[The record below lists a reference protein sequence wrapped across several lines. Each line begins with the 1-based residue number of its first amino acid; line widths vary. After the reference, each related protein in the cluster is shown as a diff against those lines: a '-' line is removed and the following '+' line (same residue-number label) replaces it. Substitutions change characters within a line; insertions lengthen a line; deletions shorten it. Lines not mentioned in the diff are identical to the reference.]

1 LLLCLSNSDPIHS
14 SCNPILPPERTAVRE
29 GSKNSNQ
36 AAKLAHSRPPPVR
49 TNYSAV
55 AAAAASPPL
64 SPRTHS
70 EKKSHHH
77 RRKSGKEHV
86 ATEKKAS
93 RPTSLSRRTT
103 PQYVT
108 KVGPGWSGGRGS
120 TSARDRDGEEGGRD
134 SGESFPQFCMNC
146 EKQFLPVN
154 NTFLYCSEACRLHD
168 QNPAPSHSDAYSPSA
183 YAPSSPPLTPYTRHF
198 SSLPTS
204 IPDDGPDIVPK
215 FSPTQSRPR
224 SYFNSDPYP
233 ASYQAPPTY
242 ASSLPRTKG
251 YKDSQSSTALA
262 SLRELATALPRT
274 SSKHS
279 DPESPPKSSA
289 SSISRTGSGVW
300 NYMPFTSTSKTTT
313 PTPSA
318 TPGNSYNGGYTVSQ
332 SYGAVQTSYVSSG
345 GKSREDLYNYGKSQS
360 TYGQPGGMSRDRPLP
375 PRSGPG
381 GYGHRPKSI
390 DLVTPTW

>member
-1 LLLCLSNSDPIHS
+1 
-14 SCNPILPPERTAVRE
+14 
-29 GSKNSNQ
+29 
-36 AAKLAHSRPPPVR
+36 
-49 TNYSAV
+49 
-55 AAAAASPPL
+55 
-64 SPRTHS
+64 
-70 EKKSHHH
+70 
-77 RRKSGKEHV
+77 
-86 ATEKKAS
+86 
-93 RPTSLSRRTT
+93 
-103 PQYVT
+103 
-108 KVGPGWSGGRGS
+108 
-120 TSARDRDGEEGGRD
+120 
-134 SGESFPQFCMNC
+134 MNC

-154 NTFLYCSEACRLHD
+154 NTFLYCSEAQIDPISIVADFTIKTPPHTFPVFQLRFPMMGLILSR
-168 QNPAPSHSDAYSPSA
+168 NSP
-183 YAPSSPPLTPYTRHF
+183 
-198 SSLPTS
+198 
-204 IPDDGPDIVPK
+204 
-215 FSPTQSRPR
+215 PTQSRPR

-242 ASSLPRTKG
+242 TSSLPRTKD

-360 TYGQPGGMSRDRPLP
+360 TYGQPGGMGRDRPLP